1 MRASGLLALV
11 VLVSGGGGGA
21 LAQDA
26 GDAGKGHD
34 FAQEVCAE
42 CHAVET
48 DMDSSPFSPAP
59 TFKEVANVPC
69 MTATAL
75 RFVLQNPHRQMPDLI
90 LRPEDLR
97 HVVAYILT
105 LKNDD

>member
-11 VLVSGGGGGA
+11 VLVSGGAGS

-48 DMDSSPFSPAP
+48 DMDSWPFSLAP
-59 TFKEVANVPC
+59 TFEEVANAPG

>member
-1 MRASGLLALV
+1 MRSSGLLALM
-11 VLVSGGGGGA
+11 VLLLGGGA
-21 LAQDA
+21 LAQEV

-34 FAQEVCAE
+34 FAQEIYAQ

-48 DMDSSPFSPAP
+48 GVDSSPFSPAP
-59 TFKEVANVPC
+59 TFEAIANVPG
-69 MTATAL
+69 MTAMAL
-75 RFVLQNPHRQMPDLI
+75 RVVVQNPHRQMPDQI
-90 LRPEDLR
+90 LRPKSLR

>member
-1 MRASGLLALV
+1 MRASGLLTLV
-11 VLVSGGGGGA
+11 VLVSGGGGA
-21 LAQDA
+21 VAQDV

-34 FAQEVCAE
+34 FAQKVCAR

-48 DMDSSPFSPAP
+48 GMDSSPFSPAP
-59 TFKEVANVPC
+59 TFEAIANVPG
-69 MTATAL
+69 MTAMAL
-75 RFVLQNPHRQMPDLI
+75 RVVLQNPHRQMPDLI

-105 LKNDD
+105 LKNDN